1 MLQKIFRTYFY
12 RDITEKLKD
21 EAKQL
26 KNSLIQIEWKMEQEM
41 EHLDSKYI
49 NKESTQSITDQLSNE
64 LYSLK
69 KEKEEVIKRIEEFDQ
84 AYKSMQEQ
92 MYRKQ
97 KLLELFDEY
106 DQRKIEKEELKKKAP
121 QMKEKET
128 TFQQAVQAKAVEP
141 FEEQVQ
147 RRKNEWQE
155 QLKKSEY
162 LKEQHNQV
170 SQQFQQAADALENSE
185 KMETE
190 MDELRLRLK
199 EYEATLEKLNDFQ
212 KGLEQFQT
220 VQQQL
225 AEKEL
230 RLRHLEDNL
239 TKEQQRKED
248 SFQAQEKIHQ
258 LKQSVLVNK
267 HKEEQLSQQVQT
279 YEKILE
285 EGEQELKLQEKY
297 QVLLLKAQKLEL
309 ELDEQKTKWKKIQ
322 EEKQLNIIGH
332 IVDELVEGEPCPVC
346 GSPHHPNKAKS
357 TIASISEESIALEQK
372 KLQELEI
379 SSQSL
384 SSEIN
389 QLYNEMHVKK
399 EMIHYL
405 FQSLN
410 IEVTNLPLP
419 EIRGKRKEV
428 AEKQK
433 ATKFTGKRRNGTNK
447 SNRGYL
453 SGSS

>member
-1 MLQKIFRTYFY
+1 
-12 RDITEKLKD
+12 
-21 EAKQL
+21 
-26 KNSLIQIEWKMEQEM
+26 
-41 EHLDSKYI
+41 
-49 NKESTQSITDQLSNE
+49 
-64 LYSLK
+64 
-69 KEKEEVIKRIEEFDQ
+69 
-84 AYKSMQEQ
+84 
-92 MYRKQ
+92 
-97 KLLELFDEY
+97 
-106 DQRKIEKEELKKKAP
+106 
-121 QMKEKET
+121 
-128 TFQQAVQAKAVEP
+128 
-141 FEEQVQ
+141 
-147 RRKNEWQE
+147 
-155 QLKKSEY
+155 
-162 LKEQHNQV
+162 
-170 SQQFQQAADALENSE
+170 
-185 KMETE
+185 

-220 VQQQL
+220 VQQKL

-297 QVLLLKAQKLEL
+297 QGLLLKAQKLEL
-309 ELDEQKTKWKKIQ
+309 ELDEQKKRNGKKIQ

-372 KLQELEI
+372 K
-379 SSQSL
+379 
-384 SSEIN
+384 N
-389 QLYNEMHVKK
+389 C
-399 EMIHYL
+399 
-405 FQSLN
+405 
-410 IEVTNLPLP
+410 
-419 EIRGKRKEV
+419 
-428 AEKQK
+428 
-433 ATKFTGKRRNGTNK
+433 RNWK
-447 SNRGYL
+447 
-453 SGSS
+453 